1 LARLISAVLLLLLLL
16 CWFSREQA
24 EVQWGMDFLGNGCAS
39 SHTFL
44 WEWISSRSGL
54 GLRKCS
60 GTVASRNRR
69 GFLVLFADITSL
81 FGHQ

>member
-16 CWFSREQA
+16 CWFSRELFWQ
-24 EVQWGMDFLGNGCAS
+24 VLFRTLLAS